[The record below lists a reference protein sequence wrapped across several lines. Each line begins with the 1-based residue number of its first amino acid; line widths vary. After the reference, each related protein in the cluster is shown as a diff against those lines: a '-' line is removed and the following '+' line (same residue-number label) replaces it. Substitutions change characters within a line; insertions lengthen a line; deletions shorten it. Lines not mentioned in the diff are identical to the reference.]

1 MVKVKKSQSPKT
13 TARKSNGKKKA
24 AATASSVGHSGTPL
38 VKKLGIKPDSVLT
51 LLGEPAD
58 FLKTLGSLPPD
69 VKIRK
74 TAIGDRDLT
83 VWFPRDLAEL
93 KRRIKPIAGAVKN
106 GGLWIAWP
114 KKSVGV
120 ETDLTQEFVRK
131 LGLDQGIVDHK
142 ICAIDETYSGL
153 RFAARKK

>member
-1 MVKVKKSQSPKT
+1 MVKVKKSQSLKV

-24 AATASSVGHSGTPL
+24 AATERSSGDSGTPL

-114 KKSVGV
+114 KKSAGV

-153 RFAARKK
+153 RFASRKK